1 MHTLLVNYI
10 TYDIETYHPER
21 SNEFNVS
28 KFRVSVIG
36 AYISWIDK
44 YVAFLEEDVGAFL
57 ELVKEAD
64 LLVGFNHIWFDNAV
78 LAKYADYNLNT
89 DINNYD
95 IMLEFEKVVGHKIK
109 LDDLAAGTLGRNKTD
124 HYEQFVNYYWDKEW
138 SKLIDYCMHDV
149 KITQELFMRVLE
161 GKQLMYNDLLGKKQ
175 INLALPTLGERR
187 VVANAME
194 SIF

>member
-1 MHTLLVNYI
+1 MNYI

-21 SNEFNVS
+21 LDEFSVS

-36 AYISWIDK
+36 AYISWTDQ
-44 YVAFLEEDVGAFL
+44 YVAFLEPDVGEFL
-57 ELVKEAD
+57 KLVKQAD

-89 DINNYD
+89 EVNNYD
-95 IMLEFEKVVGHKIK
+95 IMLEFEKKSGHKIK

-124 HYEQFVNYYWDKEW
+124 HFSQFVHYYWDKKW

-149 KITQELFMRVLE
+149 KITEELFRLILDGQPV
-161 GKQLMYNDLLGKKQ
+161 KYKDLLANKEQILDLPKLLRIEKKEAAMD
-175 INLALPTLGERR
+175 AL
-187 VVANAME
+187 M
-194 SIF
+194 

>member
-1 MHTLLVNYI
+1 MNYI

-21 SNEFNVS
+21 LDEFSVS

-36 AYISWIDK
+36 AYISWTDQ
-44 YVAFLEEDVGAFL
+44 YVAFLEPDVGEFL
-57 ELVKEAD
+57 KLVKQAD

-89 DINNYD
+89 EVNNYD
-95 IMLEFEKVVGHKIK
+95 IMLEFEKKAGHKIK

-124 HYEQFVNYYWDKEW
+124 HFSQFVHYYWDKEW

-149 KITQELFMRVLE
+149 KITEELFRLILDGQPV
-161 GKQLMYNDLLGKKQ
+161 KYKDLLANKEQILDLPKLVRIEKKEAAMD
-175 INLALPTLGERR
+175 AL
-187 VVANAME
+187 M
-194 SIF
+194 